1 MCPEPK
7 GECRG
12 GRFEGRDQ
20 SGDRAGERRVGRR
33 DTPLELDRRRRN
45 RLQSLE
51 RFTATL
57 ERNDRGGTTAEIPFD
72 VAAEFG
78 SVRAPVLVTINGFKF
93 RTRTMR
99 YGGVYLLGLNREAR
113 EGAGVDAGDTV
124 AVELEL
130 DQAPRDVTF
139 RASWRARSRPNRSC
153 APSSTPS
160 RTRIDGSTRAGSPR
174 RSATRR
180 AAAGSS
186 GHSACCVRASRHPT
200 TPGERKR
207 REIRNPGRGRRE
219 QRGTAG
225 NAQRLFG
232 VLGRRIRLLIP
243 RKITPW
249 LRLRWLGEA

>member
-1 MCPEPK
+1 MADDSK
-7 GECRG
+7 VVIN
-12 GRFEGRDQ
+12 

-45 RLQSLE
+45 RLQPLE

-130 DQAPRDVTF
+130 DQAPHDVTF
-139 RASWRARSRPNRSC
+139 RRAGERARGRTGAARLLRLPLVHASTGVRALDLRGEARRDAPPPARAGTRPAACGRRD
-153 APSSTPS
+153 TPRRPGRES
-160 RTRIDGSTRAGSPR
+160 VVRYETPDAADGSSVGRPGMR
-174 RSATRR
+174 R
-180 AAAGSS
+180 GSS
-186 GHSACCVRASRHPT
+186 VS
-200 TPGERKR
+200 
-207 REIRNPGRGRRE
+207 
-219 QRGTAG
+219 
-225 NAQRLFG
+225 
-232 VLGRRIRLLIP
+232 
-243 RKITPW
+243 
-249 LRLRWLGEA
+249 

>member
-1 MCPEPK
+1 MADDSK
-7 GECRG
+7 VVIN
-12 GRFEGRDQ
+12 

-130 DQAPRDVTF
+130 DQAPHDVTF
-139 RASWRARSRPNRSC
+139 RASWRARLTALRAFFDSLSYTHRREYARWISE
-153 APSSTPS
+153 AK
-160 RTRIDGSTRAGSPR
+160 RDETRRRRLERALGLLRAGVETPHDAR
-174 RSATRR
+174 
-180 AAAGSS
+180 GEK
-186 GHSACCVRASRHPT
+186 AS
-200 TPGERKR
+200 
-207 REIRNPGRGRRE
+207 
-219 QRGTAG
+219 
-225 NAQRLFG
+225 
-232 VLGRRIRLLIP
+232 
-243 RKITPW
+243 
-249 LRLRWLGEA
+249 